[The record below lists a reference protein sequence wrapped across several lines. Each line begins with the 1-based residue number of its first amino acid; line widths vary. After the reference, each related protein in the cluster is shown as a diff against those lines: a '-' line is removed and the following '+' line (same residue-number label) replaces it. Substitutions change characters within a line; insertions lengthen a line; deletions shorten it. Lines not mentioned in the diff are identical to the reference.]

1 MNCINTSSKEYIE
14 LLEQS
19 KLNPLIL
26 KARISIF
33 QDKNGLD
40 SYPKVKDILQSNEV
54 NQTLK
59 AVDILQSDKAKQVFE
74 KAKKANWDLN
84 KILTELQVPKEQKQL
99 IL

>member
-1 MNCINTSSKEYIE
+1 MNCININDAQYKE

-40 SYPKVKDILQSNEV
+40 SYPKVEDI
-54 NQTLK
+54 
-59 AVDILQSDKAKQVFE
+59 IQSDE
-74 KAKKANWDLN
+74 TLN
-84 KILTELQVPKEQKQL
+84 KVNFFYKIPSILEGYSSIWLIPK
-99 IL
+99 IS